1 MKTRPLSIEVAA
13 GTTVSGVATLPPSAS
28 ACVVLSPGAGAGMN
42 HAYMVA
48 LSEGLAVRGIASL
61 RYQFP
66 YTELGS
72 RRPDPPALCHQTVRA
87 AVAAAHDLTPELP
100 LFAGGK
106 SFGGRMTSQA
116 QALAPLPR
124 VRGLCFFGFP
134 LHPPK
139 KPAISRA
146 QHLDAIK
153 VPMLF
158 MQGTRDELAD
168 LGLLRGVVT
177 QLTAPVTFNVI
188 EHADHSFHVLV
199 RSGTTDD
206 KVRDTMLDAV
216 AAWIATVKPPEREA
230 RWRGVSTRSP

>member
-1 MKTRPLSIEVAA
+1 MKALKTEPLSIAVAG
-13 GTTVSGVATLPPSAS
+13 GTTVSGVATLPPSAT
-28 ACVVLSPGAGAGMN
+28 ACVALAPGAGAGMN
-42 HAYMVA
+42 HSYMVGICA
-48 LSEGLAVRGIASL
+48 GLAARGIATL

-66 YTELGS
+66 YMEQGS

-87 AVAAAHDLTPELP
+87 AVAAACELMPERP

-106 SFGGRMTSQA
+106 SFGGRMTSQT
-116 QALAPLPR
+116 QALAPLPS
-124 VRGLCFFGFP
+124 VKGLCFFGFP

-146 QHLDAIK
+146 QHLAAIK

-168 LGLLRGVVT
+168 LALLRGVVT
-177 QLTAPVTFNVI
+177 QLTAAVTLDVI
-188 EHADHSFHVLV
+188 DHADHSFHVLV

-206 KVRDTMLDAV
+206 EVRDVMLDAV
-216 AAWIATVKPPEREA
+216 AAWIDTLK
-230 RWRGVSTRSP
+230 T